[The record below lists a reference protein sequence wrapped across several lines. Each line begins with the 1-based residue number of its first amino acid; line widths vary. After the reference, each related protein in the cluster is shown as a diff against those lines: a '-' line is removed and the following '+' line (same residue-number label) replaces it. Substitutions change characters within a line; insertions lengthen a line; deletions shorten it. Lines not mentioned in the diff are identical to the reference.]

1 MTSTPES
8 VRALLTSENFGERLH
23 GINQL
28 RVIDK
33 VTAFELV
40 QLVISDSNTR
50 VRYAAVSLMDTIGDV
65 DLVKSLEIL
74 RACLADPE
82 YDVKS
87 AAADALGGLQ
97 LTAAIPELVDLYHDT
112 AEWLLQLSIVAALGS
127 MPDPL
132 SLKLFAESIGSEVEL
147 VRMTTVQ
154 AIGEMADPAG
164 VEILQQAIADPD
176 TQIRFRVAEA
186 LGRIG
191 NEPAKQLLQT
201 MVTDPDP
208 KVAEQAKAFL

>member
-8 VRALLTSENFGERLH
+8 ARALLTSENFGDRLH

-33 VTAFELV
+33 AAAFELV

-65 DLVKSLEIL
+65 DLVKSLAIL
-74 RACLADPE
+74 RSCLADPE

-97 LTAAIPELVDLYHDT
+97 LTAAIPELVDLYHST
-112 AEWLLQLSIVAALGS
+112 TEWLLQLSIVAALGS

-132 SLKLFAESIGSEVEL
+132 SLKLFAESIGSEIEL

-164 VEILQQAIADPD
+164 VEILQRAIADPD
-176 TQIRFRVAEA
+176 IQIRFRVAEA

-191 NEPAKQLLQT
+191 DEAAKQLLQT
-201 MVTDPDP
+201 MVTDSDP
-208 KVAEQAKAFL
+208 KVAAQAKAFL

>member
-1 MTSTPES
+1 MTPTPES
-8 VRALLTSENFGERLH
+8 VRALLTSANFGDRLQ

-33 VTAFELV
+33 AAAFELV
-40 QLVISDSNTR
+40 QLVIADSNTR
-50 VRYAAVSLMDTIGDV
+50 VRYAAVSLIDTIGDV
-65 DLVKSLEIL
+65 DPAKSLEIL
-74 RACLADPE
+74 RSCLADPE

-112 AEWLLQLSIVAALGS
+112 SEWLLQLSIVAALGS
-127 MPDPL
+127 MPDPR
-132 SLKLFAESIGSEVEL
+132 SLQLFSESIGSEVEL

-164 VEILQQAIADPD
+164 VEILQQAIADSD
-176 TQIRFRVAEA
+176 DHIRVRVAEA

-191 NEPAKQLLQT
+191 DEAAMKLLQI
-201 MVTDPDP
+201 MATDPDS
-208 KVAEQAKAFL
+208 KVAAQAKAFL

>member
-8 VRALLTSENFGERLH
+8 VRALLTSENFGDRLH

-33 VTAFELV
+33 AAAFELV
-40 QLVISDSNTR
+40 QLVIADSNTR
-50 VRYAAVSLMDTIGDV
+50 VRYAAVSLIDTIGDV
-65 DLVKSLEIL
+65 DLAKSLEIL
-74 RACLADPE
+74 RSCLADPE

-112 AEWLLQLSIVAALGS
+112 SEWLLQLSIVAALGS
-127 MPDPL
+127 MPDPR
-132 SLKLFAESIGSEVEL
+132 SLQLFAESISSEVEL

-154 AIGEMADPAG
+154 AIGEMADSAG

-176 TQIRFRVAEA
+176 DHIRVRVAEA

-191 NEPAKQLLQT
+191 DEAAMKLLQT
-201 MVTDPDP
+201 MVADPDS
-208 KVAEQAKAFL
+208 KVAAQAKTFL

>member
-8 VRALLTSENFGERLH
+8 ARALLTSENFGDRLH

-33 VTAFELV
+33 AAAFELV
-40 QLVISDSNTR
+40 QLVVSDSNTR

-87 AAADALGGLQ
+87 AAADALGGLR

-112 AEWLLQLSIVAALGS
+112 TEWLLQLSIVAALGS

-191 NEPAKQLLQT
+191 DESAKKLLQG
-201 MVTDPDP
+201 MVTDSDS
-208 KVAEQAKAFL
+208 KVAAQAKAFL

>member
-1 MTSTPES
+1 MTPTPES
-8 VRALLTSENFGERLH
+8 VRALLTSENFGDRLH

-33 VTAFELV
+33 AAAFELV
-40 QLVISDSNTR
+40 QLVIADSNTR
-50 VRYAAVSLMDTIGDV
+50 VRYAAVSLIDTIGDV
-65 DLVKSLEIL
+65 DLAKSLEIL
-74 RACLADPE
+74 RSCLADPE

-97 LTAAIPELVDLYHDT
+97 LTAAIPELVDLYHGT
-112 AEWLLQLSIVAALGS
+112 SEWLLQLSIVAALGS
-127 MPDPL
+127 MPDPR
-132 SLKLFAESIGSEVEL
+132 SLQLFAESISSEVEL

-154 AIGEMADPAG
+154 AIGEMADSAG

-176 TQIRFRVAEA
+176 DHIRVRVAEA

-191 NEPAKQLLQT
+191 DEAAMKLLQT
-201 MVTDPDP
+201 MVADPDS
-208 KVAEQAKAFL
+208 KVAAQAKTFL

>member
-8 VRALLTSENFGERLH
+8 ARALLTSENFGDRLH

-33 VTAFELV
+33 AAAFELV
-40 QLVISDSNTR
+40 QLVVSDSNTR

-87 AAADALGGLQ
+87 AAADALGGLR

-112 AEWLLQLSIVAALGS
+112 TEWLLQLSIVAALGS

-191 NEPAKQLLQT
+191 DESAKKLLQS
-201 MVTDPDP
+201 MVTDSDS
-208 KVAEQAKAFL
+208 KVAAQAKAFL